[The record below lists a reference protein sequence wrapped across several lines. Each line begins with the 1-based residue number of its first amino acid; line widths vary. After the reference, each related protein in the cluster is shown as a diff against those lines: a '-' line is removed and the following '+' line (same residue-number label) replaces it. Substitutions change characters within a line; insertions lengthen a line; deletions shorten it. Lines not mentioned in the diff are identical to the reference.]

1 MTNLRKLIKL
11 ESSIHLPIPIIEL
24 RFILLIAVSFF
35 LFCSAT
41 TGTNLRDIKTFDLQN
56 ALLYPF
62 GISVLNTTAR
72 TLLFL
77 EAIAMSMLISMS
89 MAGDL
94 NSGFAETMLSYPISR
109 KELLTSKAILY
120 LAILV
125 ATNIIAISLGILFSP
140 FTYPSWV
147 IGLYLIIAV
156 AKSFFIISSA
166 LLASITFKKPIP
178 SAMVLTFF
186 WFGLSIFGSAIPTP
200 SKYLFL
206 PEDLIMTKI
215 AWTDTVF
222 GLVGIFV
229 LSIVMF
235 LTAVQTFR
243 KLPIMREQT

>member
-125 ATNIIAISLGILFSP
+125 ATNIIAISRDSIFAFHLSILGNWTLSNHRGRKI
-140 FTYPSWV
+140 
-147 IGLYLIIAV
+147 
-156 AKSFFIISSA
+156 FFHYFISSSCLNNIQKA
-166 LLASITFKKPIP
+166 NPFSNGFNFFLVRIIY
-178 SAMVLTFF
+178 F
-186 WFGLSIFGSAIPTP
+186 WFSYSH
-200 SKYLFL
+200 
-206 PEDLIMTKI
+206 
-215 AWTDTVF
+215 TVQ
-222 GLVGIFV
+222 VPV
-229 LSIVMF
+229 SS
-235 LTAVQTFR
+235 
-243 KLPIMREQT
+243 